1 MNCTQAQALLAA
13 YREQHDE
20 DSVIT
25 ELDAHLEQCAACR
38 EVLARSQIIG
48 ERIRL
53 LPPIEPAPALR
64 PRLME
69 ALAAEHARFV
79 QRSSGTPA
87 PPDFLKPY
95 LHDHVRPLHK
105 QHQLAA
111 FSTAETGPLPIL
123 RAAKKTRSRAAMGQL
138 AILGVAAMFFML
150 LMMGGI
156 TSLLLLAQNHVQP
169 VPSSASVIHPTDVVT
184 AAYTVTT
191 PYDHV
196 VSAVSNHSA
205 IYYSAYSDG
214 YNGGW
219 MLERLDRVTMTSTPL
234 LATPGQSPLII
245 LGSTNNWLVWLQFD
259 PAKATKQ
266 SGVPLAHSIVRP
278 WSLYYLP
285 LADSQASSASAQVP
299 APVQLMSGTFDENT
313 APGWL
318 YSPIQGI
325 WFIQNT
331 LLVAALDNNSVSHLS
346 SYALG
351 SDTSKDIADAPTGA
365 VITSPTAN
373 DNGSQIYWSQEWQT
387 SDGVFHSNI
396 WMQQTMSAPRATRGW
411 ATQQTNIVKEPFLED
426 SVSFH
431 PVVVDDTLFFLSTA
445 SPDLLQGTQQ
455 TPGAT
460 ATTTAAL
467 NASQSAAAMPITPG
481 ADIGVYPASLDTSIR
496 GTILMYPL
504 DDPTV
509 TAPALVS
516 SPDAAAS
523 LQAGKDFVLWQ
534 TDGGYGMYDAITRIP
549 VTVGE
554 VLNNAQFLAVN
565 GNSTVWMVN
574 TGQSNITNSVGSSQ
588 PITLKVFDWPR

>member
-1 MNCTQAQALLAA
+1 MNCTQAQTLLAA
-13 YREQHDE
+13 YREQHDG
-20 DSVIT
+20 DRDTT

-38 EVLARSQIIG
+38 EALARSQIVG
-48 ERIRL
+48 ERIRSL
-53 LPPIEPAPALR
+53 SPVAPSPVLQS
-64 PRLME
+64 RLME
-69 ALAAEHARFV
+69 ALAVEHARFV
-79 QRSSGTPA
+79 QRSPVAPA
-87 PPDFLKPY
+87 APDFLRPY
-95 LHDHVRPLHK
+95 LHDHARSLHD
-105 QHQLAA
+105 HHPLAA
-111 FSTAETGPLPIL
+111 FSTAETGPLPML
-123 RAAKKTRSRAAMGQL
+123 PAGKKARSRAAIGQL
-138 AILGVAAMFFML
+138 AILGVAAVFFMA

-169 VPSSASVIHPTDVVT
+169 IPSSASVIHPTDVVT
-184 AAYTVTT
+184 AAYTATT

-219 MLERLDRVTMTSTPL
+219 MLERLDRTTMTVTPL

-266 SGVPLAHSIVRP
+266 GGVPFAHRIVRP

-285 LADSQASSASAQVP
+285 LAASQASGISAQLP
-299 APVQLMSGTFDENT
+299 APVQLLSGTFDENT
-313 APGWL
+313 APGWI

-325 WFIQNT
+325 SFIQNT
-331 LLVAALDNNSVSHLS
+331 LLVAALDGNSDSHLS

-351 SDTSKDIADAPTGA
+351 SDTSKVIADAPTGV

-373 DNGSQIYWSQEWQT
+373 DDGSQIYWSQEWQT
-387 SDGVFHSNI
+387 SDGVFHSDI
-396 WMQQTMSAPRATRGW
+396 WMQQTMSAPRSTRGW
-411 ATQQTNIVKEPFLED
+411 ATRQTNIVKEPFLED
-426 SVSFH
+426 SMSFH
-431 PVVVDDTLFFLSTA
+431 PVVVDETLFLLSTA
-445 SPDLLQGTQQ
+445 SPDLLQGVQQ

-460 ATTTAAL
+460 ATTAAI
-467 NASQSAAAMPITPG
+467 NAQQPATAMPATPG
-481 ADIGVYPASLDTSIR
+481 ADIGVYPASLDSNIR

-509 TAPALVS
+509 TAPTLAS
-516 SPDAAAS
+516 SPNAAAS

-534 TDGGYGMYDAITRIP
+534 TDGGYGMYDAITRTP

-554 VLNNAQFLAVN
+554 ALDNAQFLAVN
-565 GNSTVWMVN
+565 GDTTVWMVN
-574 TGQSNITNSVGSSQ
+574 TNPSDTTNSVGSSQ
-588 PITLKVFDWPR
+588 SITLKVFDWPR